1 VSPFQ
6 VPITV
11 PGTPSRAILIAQKPG
26 YQDSAPLTVESTFY
40 HDAINPY
47 RPGGVSPT
55 LLQQTLRLVPT
66 TAVDTIPPTTVATA
80 SPGPNTKG
88 WNNSNV
94 LVSLT
99 STDNPGGS
107 GVKQIAVA
115 LQGAQTGTEVFTGTT
130 ASVLISAEGTTV
142 LTYFATDNAG
152 NQENAR
158 TLTVRIDKTSPLIA
172 GLPGAGC
179 TLWPPN
185 GKLTQVA
192 VVSATDVPSGLLS
205 FDVTAV
211 SNEPQDPAVPDIVI
225 TGSGLQPR
233 VVQLRADRLGNGNG
247 RIYTITASAADFAG
261 NQTISKAICTVPHD
275 QQKSR

>member
-1 VSPFQ
+1 
-6 VPITV
+6 
-11 PGTPSRAILIAQKPG
+11 
-26 YQDSAPLTVESTFY
+26 
-40 HDAINPY
+40 
-47 RPGGVSPT
+47 
-55 LLQQTLRLVPT
+55 
-66 TAVDTIPPTTVATA
+66 
-80 SPGPNTKG
+80 
-88 WNNSNV
+88 
-94 LVSLT
+94 LT

-115 LQGAQTGTEVFTGTT
+115 LQGAQTGAEVFTGTT
-130 ASVLISAEGTTV
+130 ASVLISAEGTAV
-142 LTYFATDNAG
+142 LRYFATDNAG
-152 NQENAR
+152 NQEIAR

-192 VVSATDVPSGLLS
+192 AVSATDVPSGLLS
-205 FDVTAV
+205 FDVTAI
-211 SNEPQDPAVPDIVI
+211 SNEPQDPAVPDAVI

-247 RIYTITASAADFAG
+247 RIYTITASAADLAG